1 MDVQQAYNLWAQQY
15 DINENKTSDLEAKAL
30 REMLADYSFTHCL
43 EIGCGTGKNSE
54 WLITQAGKITAVDIS
69 EAMLLKAKMK
79 INSDRIQ
86 FLQADIT
93 MDWDL
98 PNEAYDLV
106 TISLVLEHIENLDH
120 IFCEVSKV
128 LREDGY
134 VYIGE
139 LHPYKQY
146 AGSKARFETEE
157 GVQVVN
163 CYNHNISDF
172 VRSAKTHG
180 LELLHLEEYF
190 DEDQPTAIPRIL
202 GLVFRK
208 RSPLSNSY
216 K

>member
-1 MDVQQAYNLWAQQY
+1 
-15 DINENKTSDLEAKAL
+15 
-30 REMLADYSFTHCL
+30 MLADYSFTHCL

-69 EAMLLKAKMK
+69 EEMLLKAKMK

-86 FLQADIT
+86 FLLADIT

-98 PNEAYDLV
+98 PSKAYDLV
-106 TISLVLEHIENLDH
+106 TFSLVLEHIENLDH
-120 IFCEVSKV
+120 IFGEVSRV
-128 LREDGY
+128 LCEDGH

-180 LELLHLEEYF
+180 LELLLLEEYF